1 MKTYTLT
8 VGGTIQIDP
17 LSIREVSRASDG
29 TATITLD
36 PFGFVPLDDSFRDVI
51 RDIHQAL
58 IEQVLCDADDLAAS

>member
-1 MKTYTLT
+1 MKTYNLT

-36 PFGFVPLDDSFRDVI
+36 PFGFVPLDDSFRNVI

>member
-8 VGGTIQIDP
+8 VGGSIHIDP

-58 IEQVLCDADDLAAS
+58 VEQVLCDADAITAS

>member
-8 VGGTIQIDP
+8 VGGSIQIDP

-58 IEQVLCDADDLAAS
+58 IEQVLCDADAVTAS

>member
-1 MKTYTLT
+1 MKTYNLT

-36 PFGFVPLDDSFRDVI
+36 PFGFVPLDNSFRDVI

-58 IEQVLCDADDLAAS
+58 IEQVLCDADAITAS